1 MHDSILAHR
10 VRALAGALGAT
21 AAIIVLAAFALAGGA
36 SAAQC
41 EGKQVTPSQDLDQ
54 VVNSDP
60 ADAATTFCVQGNV
73 NGTPATYNLSHTLIL
88 RNGDKLI
95 GPQVPLVQRGPA
107 SYPGTPLV
115 NLRNGNDL
123 SRLVSMEGSNV
134 VVKWVDVAGAE
145 TLHTADGGPVN
156 GTGIGIGASQA
167 DATSRIRYVVCHD
180 NLAMGI
186 NGTKGKVL
194 NSNLYN
200 NGGDRVWWGFGAA
213 AAKTT
218 FESEWGFN
226 YVHDNPTNGLW
237 ADHGMDNTPE
247 QGVGGWHVHDNLVVD
262 NGRWGIRYEYSA
274 ILPAGE
280 HSPEGSEA
288 THPNVLVEYNR
299 VAGNGYGALIQQAA
313 QQGLWRNNTLGSQT
327 VAGVSY
333 AGNGLGIVGSDSK
346 QSTDLWDADFY
357 NNILNGDGVQGC
369 QLPDAQV
376 DCRGNTP

>member
-41 EGKQVTPSQDLDQ
+41 EGKQVTPSQDLDR

-95 GPQVPLVQRGPA
+95 GPRVPLVQRGPA

-123 SRLVSMEGSNV
+123 TRLVEMTGSNV

-145 TLHTADGGPVN
+145 TRHTADGGPVN
-156 GTGIGIGASQA
+156 GTGLGISASQA

-200 NGGDRVWWGFGAA
+200 NGGDSVWWGFGAA

-226 YVHDNPTNGLW
+226 YVHDNPANGLW
-237 ADHGMDNTPE
+237 ADQGTHNTPE
-247 QGVGGWHVHDNLVVD
+247 QGVRGWHVHDNLVVN

-274 ILPAGE
+274 MLPAGE
-280 HSPEGSEA
+280 HSPESSEA
-288 THPNVLVEYNR
+288 THSNVLVEDNR

-333 AGNGLGIVGSDSK
+333 AGNGIGIVGSDSEK
-346 QSTDLWDADFY
+346 STDLWDADFY
-357 NNILNGDGVQGC
+357 DNDLNGDGVQGC

>member
-1 MHDSILAHR
+1 MHHSILAHR
-10 VRALAGALGAT
+10 VLVLAGALGAT
-21 AAIIVLAAFALAGGA
+21 AAIIVLAAFTLAGGA

-41 EGKQVTPSQDLDQ
+41 EGKQVMPSQDLDL

-60 ADAATTFCVQGNV
+60 ADAATTFCVQGNA
-73 NGTPATYNLSHTLIL
+73 NGTPATYNLSNTLIL

-95 GPQVPLVQRGPA
+95 GPQVPLVRRGPA
-107 SYPGTPLV
+107 SYPATPLV
-115 NLRNGNDL
+115 NLRNGNHL
-123 SRLVSMEGSNV
+123 TKLVEMTGSDV

-145 TLHTADGGPVN
+145 TRHTADGGPVN

-167 DATSRIRYVVCHD
+167 DATSRIRYVVSHD

-226 YVHDNPTNGLW
+226 YVHDNPANGLW
-237 ADHGMDNTPE
+237 ADHDMHNTPE

-262 NGRWGIRYEYSA
+262 NGRWGVRFEYSA
-274 ILPAGE
+274 ILPAGV
-280 HSPEGSEA
+280 HSPEGSET
-288 THPNVLVEYNR
+288 THPNVLVEDNR

-346 QSTDLWDADFY
+346 QSTELWDADFY
-357 NNILNGDGVQGC
+357 NNVLNGDGVQGC